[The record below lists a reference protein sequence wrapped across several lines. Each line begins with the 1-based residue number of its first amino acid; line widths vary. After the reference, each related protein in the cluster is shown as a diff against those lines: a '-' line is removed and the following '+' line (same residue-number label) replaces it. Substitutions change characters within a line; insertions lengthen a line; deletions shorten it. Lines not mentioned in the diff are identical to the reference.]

1 MKKISNKPDESVI
14 DLSILHDLKLLAL
27 RAAIDREARS
37 RGLNFSVGEV
47 GEKLVIGIFKERPD
61 LPVLAPAPR
70 GTKNIDAISREGN
83 RYSIKTLQRAKKTG
97 TIYPDQL
104 NNERQL
110 FEFILI
116 VLIHEDFTLDRIIEL
131 DWHQFCAVRS
141 WDIRMNAW
149 YVARSNRA
157 LSAGRQIYPRP
168 ASPTALSSASS
179 LIGENPGTSITPTF

>member
-27 RAAIDREARS
+27 RAAIDREARR

-83 RYSIKTLQRAKKTG
+83 RYSIKTLQRAKKQG
-97 TIYPDQL
+97 
-104 NNERQL
+104 R
-110 FEFILI
+110 
-116 VLIHEDFTLDRIIEL
+116 FTR
-131 DWHQFCAVRS
+131 
-141 WDIRMNAW
+141 
-149 YVARSNRA
+149 
-157 LSAGRQIYPRP
+157 
-168 ASPTALSSASS
+168 TS
-179 LIGENPGTSITPTF
+179 LITSGSSSNSSSSF